1 MKLLKFVP
9 HSESHVIQ
17 LISNLVEKV
26 KGRKKLIRI
35 ADTSTGGWT
44 TVRKYESNVIAS
56 DSEDEP
62 NIRQADAR
70 AVRII
75 KNKWRNRAHPYKA
88 SAKSAAMETAP
99 NPYYAS
105 NYKRQDM
112 PLFRAGNGRRK
123 PSIWDMC
130 HAGRQTGH
138 WRGECP
144 LLKMHQQINSA
155 SSIQK

>member
-44 TVRKYESNVIAS
+44 TVRKYESNVIDS

-75 KNKWRNRAHPYKA
+75 KDKSRNRAHPYKA
-88 SAKSAAMETAP
+88 SA
-99 NPYYAS
+99 
-105 NYKRQDM
+105 
-112 PLFRAGNGRRK
+112 
-123 PSIWDMC
+123 
-130 HAGRQTGH
+130 
-138 WRGECP
+138 
-144 LLKMHQQINSA
+144 
-155 SSIQK
+155 